1 MEGGGGLPSS
11 ATAFPEPMAP
21 EDEEPGAPP
30 SRRSFFIL
38 GSAGHF
44 FAAGIAMPLFLL
56 VRFRGSGL
64 FGGQFDIYVFVVVTL
79 IIWFGLVLHLFGCYG
94 LWRNYASKPAFGIFW
109 YGIASTTMFVVS
121 LWATVSYP
129 GIAAYLGYPAYV
141 LLMYL
146 GPLLIGVT
154 FILEGSVYFSNRDL
168 ARPEIATETAVLF
181 IIAGLAFCF
190 PPIPSRYASLFL
202 IGSGIIAMAALIMGG
217 LLLFGAPMQVRTG
230 MPQEGD
236 SQGPPDAPP
245 S

>member
-1 MEGGGGLPSS
+1 
-11 ATAFPEPMAP
+11 
-21 EDEEPGAPP
+21 
-30 SRRSFFIL
+30 
-38 GSAGHF
+38 
-44 FAAGIAMPLFLL
+44 MPLFLL

-64 FGGQFDIYVFVVVTL
+64 FGGQFDIYLFPVVTL

-109 YGIASTTMFVVS
+109 YGIASTIMFVVS
-121 LWATVSYP
+121 LWATVSYH

-141 LLMYL
+141 LLTYL

-168 ARPEIATETAVLF
+168 ARPEMATETAVLF